1 MVSNARDMHV
11 SNFGAIEQSDGSY
24 IDEDGEHLW
33 YNEAGDYHREDG
45 PASIHSDG
53 DIYWY
58 LNGLNFSTFESWLNV
73 VNVSPESKMIL
84 KLQYA

>member
-11 SNFGAIEQSDGSY
+11 TNFGAIEQSDGSY

-45 PASIHSDG
+45 PASIHMDG
-53 DIYWY
+53 DVYWY
-58 LNGLNFSTFESWLNV
+58 LNGLNFRTFESWLNA
-73 VNVSPESKMIL
+73 VNVSPENKMIL